1 MIWRRQRGVVSIE
14 VALGLLG
21 FLGLIFYWIEV
32 SYMGFVSSVVDYAV
46 VEASKVSRY
55 DPGSNDNYYTDRF
68 KTVLALSDSFWAKFL
83 DVDKFTMAVNYY
95 KSVENLAAGQSAA
108 SSRDAP
114 LALYRLSYPYQPLFL
129 SWFMP
134 PDRAMSISRE
144 VIAVQEYE
152 RSEFDH

>member
-95 KSVENLAAGQSAA
+95 KSVENLAAGQGCSFGAVPVVIPVPAA
-108 SSRDAP
+108 VFVVVHAAGQGDV
-114 LALYRLSYPYQPLFL
+114 
-129 SWFMP
+129 
-134 PDRAMSISRE
+134 D
-144 VIAVQEYE
+144 
-152 RSEFDH
+152 